1 MFHAVGVIHL
11 QPVLLVHLHPVPV
24 VYLQPVLVVHL
35 HPVPVVYLQGLR
47 LQLLLLQETKLL
59 QVVVHVHRDL
69 G

>member
-11 QPVLLVHLHPVPV
+11 QAVLL
-24 VYLQPVLVVHL
+24 VHL

-59 QVVVHVHRDL
+59 QVVVHVQRDL

>member
-11 QPVLLVHLHPVPV
+11 QPVLVVHLQPILV
-24 VYLQPVLVVHL
+24 VHLQPLLLLHL